1 MTMLQRLALPPQTEP
16 AAAPA
21 APERMQALIERTLEL
36 DRHVQRRARADLA
49 ALPELALAPDA
60 RAALGPKYPARAFAY
75 LEELDRGDDDAPAAE
90 AALLDEAARY
100 FRGAIR
106 PQSPHSL
113 FNMVPEPSVEA
124 TAAAWLATAYNAN
137 SLMDAFGG
145 EALLIEQQVAR
156 KIGRWAGWP
165 QAMGISCNGGKFT
178 IMYAIKSAL
187 SRIAPESIRDGLP
200 RDLVILCSE
209 GAHYCV
215 EHAASLLGLGSGRCL
230 RVPSGSDGRM
240 RPEALRRMLDE
251 QHAQGRRVAAIV
263 CCGGTTIN
271 FNCEDAREV
280 REIADAFAR
289 ERKLPARPYLH
300 LDSVIGWLYLSLL
313 DADEAQLCERVPDPR
328 SRARIAE
335 VLRRLR
341 GVDGFDSLGVDFHKD
356 GLCPYASSFFVA
368 RDRRFMDELGDG
380 SYRYGEQD
388 FQYGQFRAYR
398 YTFENSRPGQGILA
412 AWMNL
417 RRLGRV
423 GYGDYLAG
431 LHQARD
437 ALADALQRHGL
448 FRVLNRASLGWELV
462 FEAPFAPD
470 LLALAPSRQDL
481 ALGFMQECWD
491 RVNAGYDLPL
501 FSIVPG
507 YRIDNDPDAVTTG
520 FLLYPMQQRSDA
532 QWDRAV
538 ALIAAQFHDFQ
549 ARLRAQPRALSASA
563 FEKPIR

>member
-1 MTMLQRLALPPQTEP
+1 MSMLQRLAIPSAPDAPP
-16 AAAPA
+16 
-21 APERMQALIERTLEL
+21 PERLRALVERTLQL
-36 DRHVQRRARADLA
+36 DRHVQQRAHADQA
-49 ALPELALAPDA
+49 ALPELALAPGA
-60 RAALGPKYPARAFAY
+60 RAGLGPKYPARAFDY
-75 LEELDRGDDDAPAAE
+75 LAELERGDDDAPASE

-156 KIGRWAGWP
+156 RIGRWAGWP

-187 SRIAPESIRDGLP
+187 SRIAPESIREGLP

-240 RPEALRRMLDE
+240 RPQALRGMLDE
-251 QHAQGRRVAAIV
+251 QHARGNRVAAIV

-271 FNCEDAREV
+271 FNCEDTAQV

-289 ERKLPARPYLH
+289 ERGLAERPYLH

-313 DADEAQLCERVPDPR
+313 DAEDAQLRRRVPDPR

-380 SYRYGEQD
+380 SYRYGDKD

-417 RRLGRV
+417 RRLGRD

-431 LHQARD
+431 LHDARN
-437 ALADALQRHGL
+437 ALADALERHGL

-462 FEAPFAPD
+462 FEAPFDPE
-470 LLALAPSRQDL
+470 LIALAPSYQDL

-507 YRIDNDPDAVTTG
+507 YRIDNDPAAVTTG
-520 FLLYPMQQRSDA
+520 FLLYPMQPRSDA
-532 QWDRAV
+532 QWDEAV
-538 ALIAAQFHDFQ
+538 AHIAAQFHDFQ
-549 ARLRAQPRALSASA
+549 ARLRTQPRALGATP

>member
-1 MTMLQRLALPPQTEP
+1 MSMLQRLALPP
-16 AAAPA
+16 ASAPD
-21 APERMQALIERTLEL
+21 RLQALIERTLEL

-49 ALPELALAPDA
+49 ALPDLPLAPAA
-60 RAALGPKYPARAFAY
+60 RAGLGPKYPARAFDY
-75 LEELDRGDDDAPAAE
+75 LRELDAADDDAPAGE
-90 AALLDEAARY
+90 AALLDEVARY

-106 PQSPHSL
+106 PQSRHSL
-113 FNMVPEPSVEA
+113 FNMVPEPSVES

-156 KIGRWAGWP
+156 RIGRWAGWP
-165 QAMGISCNGGKFT
+165 EAMGISCNGGKFT

-187 SRIAPESIRDGLP
+187 SRIAPDSPRDGLP

-215 EHAASLLGLGSGRCL
+215 EHAASLLGLGSGHCL
-230 RVPSGSDGRM
+230 RVPSGNDGRM
-240 RPEALRRMLDE
+240 QPQALKRMLDE
-251 QHAQGRRVAAIV
+251 QHARGRRVAAIV

-271 FNCEDAREV
+271 FNCEDTVEV
-280 REIADAFAR
+280 REIAEAFAR
-289 ERKLPARPYLH
+289 EHDLPERPYLH

-313 DADEAQLCERVPDPR
+313 DADDAQLRARVPDPR
-328 SRARIAE
+328 SRARIAD

-341 GVDGFDSLGVDFHKD
+341 GVRDFDSLGVDFHKD

-380 SYRYGEQD
+380 SYRYGDKD
-388 FQYGQFRAYR
+388 FHYGQFRAYR

-412 AWMNL
+412 AWVNL
-417 RRLGRV
+417 RRLGRA
-423 GYGDYLAG
+423 GYADYLIG
-431 LHQARD
+431 LHDARNS
-437 ALADALQRHGL
+437 LADALQRNGL
-448 FRVLNRASLGWELV
+448 FRALNRASLGWELV

-470 LLALAPSRQDL
+470 LVELAPSYQDL

-507 YRIDNDPDAVTTG
+507 YRIDNDPAATTTG
-520 FLLYPMQQRSDA
+520 FLLYPMQQRSDEE
-532 QWDRAV
+532 WDEAV
-538 ALIAAQFHDFQ
+538 VHIAAQFHDFQ
-549 ARLRAQPRALSASA
+549 ARLRAQPRALGATP

>member
-1 MTMLQRLALPPQTEP
+1 MSMLQRLALPPTP
-16 AAAPA
+16 APDAPD
-21 APERMQALIERTLEL
+21 RLQALIERTLEL

-49 ALPELALAPDA
+49 ALPELPLAPAA
-60 RAALGPKYPARAFAY
+60 RAQLGPKYPARAFDY
-75 LEELDRGDDDAPAAE
+75 LRELERDEGDAPAGE
-90 AALLDEAARY
+90 AALLDEVARY

-106 PQSPHSL
+106 PQSRHSL
-113 FNMVPEPSVEA
+113 FNMVPEPSVES

-156 KIGRWAGWP
+156 RIGRWAGWP
-165 QAMGISCNGGKFT
+165 EAMGISCNGGKFT

-187 SRIAPESIRDGLP
+187 SRIAPESPREGLP

-215 EHAASLLGLGSGRCL
+215 EHAATLLGLGSGNCL

-240 RPEALRRMLDE
+240 RPQALKRMLDE
-251 QHAQGRRVAAIV
+251 QHARGRRVAAIV

-271 FNCEDAREV
+271 FNCEDTVEV
-280 REIADAFAR
+280 REIAEAFAR
-289 ERKLPARPYLH
+289 EHGLPQRPYLH

-313 DADEAQLCERVPDPR
+313 DADEAQLRECAPDPR
-328 SRARIAE
+328 GRARIAE

-341 GVDGFDSLGVDFHKD
+341 GVQGFDSLGVDFHKD

-380 SYRYGEQD
+380 SYRYGDKD

-412 AWMNL
+412 AWVNL
-417 RRLGRV
+417 RRLGRA
-423 GYGDYLAG
+423 GYADYLIG

-437 ALADALQRHGL
+437 SLADALQRHGL

-462 FEAPFAPD
+462 FEAPFAPE
-470 LLALAPSRQDL
+470 LIELAPSYQDL

-507 YRIDNDPDAVTTG
+507 YRIDNDPAAVTTG

-532 QWDRAV
+532 QWDEAV
-538 ALIAAQFHDFQ
+538 AHIAAQFHDFQ
-549 ARLRAQPRALSASA
+549 ARLRAQPRALDATA